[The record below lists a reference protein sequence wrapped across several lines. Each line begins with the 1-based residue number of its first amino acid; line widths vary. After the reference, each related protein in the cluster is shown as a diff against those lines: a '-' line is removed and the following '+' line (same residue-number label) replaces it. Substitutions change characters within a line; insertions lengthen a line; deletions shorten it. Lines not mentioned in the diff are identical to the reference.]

1 MVRLFMLHKGFIMFN
16 KILVPIDL
24 SAPEYSKQALTI
36 ALREVQNNDTEL
48 HLITIVPSFTNVM
61 VASYFSKKDHQR
73 TIKELAIKFKAYVE
87 EVMPENVVPI
97 LRVYE
102 GSPSDSI
109 VDYVDRK
116 KIDLVIM
123 ASHHHSA
130 VNHFLLGSVSARVSE
145 RAKCSVMLLRKR
157 ANIAN

>member
-1 MVRLFMLHKGFIMFN
+1 MFN

-24 SAPEYSKQALTI
+24 SAPEFSKQALTI
-36 ALREVQNNDTEL
+36 ALREVQSNDTEL

-61 VASYFSKKDHQR
+61 VASYFSKKEHQK
-73 TIKELAIKFKAYVE
+73 TIKELAIKFKAYAE
-87 EVMPENVVPI
+87 EVLPESVAPV

-116 KIDLVIM
+116 EIDLVIM
-123 ASHHHSA
+123 ASHHRSA

-145 RAKCSVMLLRKR
+145 RAKCSVMLLRKN
-157 ANIAN
+157 ANNAK